1 MVVRERGVSV
11 WPWTTAKLDEHPVST
26 VAVLRLCFFLAP
38 AINYMLALSSVSYR
52 DFIAGTIVGLV
63 VPLTV
68 AVFFIDHLI
77 TYMGWSKAQIGH
89 GPGPTSPPPGL
100 GESFITA
107 PVT

>member
-1 MVVRERGVSV
+1 MYRYLL
-11 WPWTTAKLDEHPVST
+11 AKLDENPVTT

-38 AINYMLALSSVSYR
+38 AMNYMLALSSVSFR
-52 DFIAGTIVGLV
+52 DFMVGSIAGLV

-77 TYMGWSKAQIGH
+77 TYMGWSKMQHIG
-89 GPGPTSPPPGL
+89 GDGLFSPPPPGL

>member
-1 MVVRERGVSV
+1 M
-11 WPWTTAKLDEHPVST
+11 
-26 VAVLRLCFFLAP
+26 RLCFFLAP
-38 AINYMLALSSVSYR
+38 AINYMLALSSVSYK
-52 DFIAGTIVGLV
+52 DFITGTIAGLV

-77 TYMGWSKAQIGH
+77 TYMGWSKTQIGH
-89 GPGPTSPPPGL
+89 GVDDVMGPPPPGL

>member
-1 MVVRERGVSV
+1 M
-11 WPWTTAKLDEHPVST
+11 TT

-38 AINYMLALSSVSYR
+38 AINYMLALSSVSFK
-52 DFIAGTIVGLV
+52 DFIVGSIAGLV

-77 TYMGWSKAQIGH
+77 TYMGWSKTQHVGFGQDGLMA
-89 GPGPTSPPPGL
+89 PPPPGV